1 MYETGRT
8 YHPEKKYNIPDR
20 VTIGKI
26 CENEE
31 GKMYPN
37 EKFNTYFPDVQMP
50 ESDNRLERSSCLRI
64 GRFLVIKKLLMDSG
78 VKDMIEEWFP
88 LDCGLLSDMVAY
100 SIIMENNAA
109 QYYPD
114 YAYNHPLFTPDYK
127 IYSDTKIS
135 SFLKNVTDDQRLG
148 FLDKWNEEREHDKN
162 IQAGAMEIAEFGHAK
177 DDSAKPIVNIS
188 VGYDHDNREPLFYE
202 EYPGSIVDVSQLK
215 YMVDKA
221 VGYGYRKVGFV
232 LDRGYFSRENL
243 NYLDENRMPFVIM
256 AKGNANFINGLVK
269 EV

>member
-8 YHPEKKYNIPDR
+8 YNPEKKYNVPNR

-37 EKFNTYFPDVQMP
+37 EKFNTYFPDTQMP
-50 ESDNRLERSSCLRI
+50 ESDNRPERSSCLRI
-64 GRFLVIKKLLMDSG
+64 GTFLVIKKLMKDSG
-78 VKDMIEEWFP
+78 VKDIVEELFP
-88 LDCGLLSDMVAY
+88 VDCGLLSDMVAY

-162 IQAGAMEIAEFGHAK
+162 IYISY
-177 DDSAKPIVNIS
+177 DSTNKKCS
-188 VGYDHDNREPLFYE
+188 G
-202 EYPGSIVDVSQLK
+202 G
-215 YMVDKA
+215 
-221 VGYGYRKVGFV
+221 
-232 LDRGYFSRENL
+232 
-243 NYLDENRMPFVIM
+243 
-256 AKGNANFINGLVK
+256 
-269 EV
+269 